1 VHGCFV
7 TLICIVHGRRLADQQ
22 RKKKLAA
29 QTKADIKR
37 QKAIEAKAVEAEKE
51 AQRASELKLRLQL
64 EVIREEDQLK
74 QVVKDEE
81 QAQTALGKAMSTA
94 QDTRAPPLTTIA
106 PAATAELLAPDNAQC
121 AKPQIEQQLQEK
133 QVLQE
138 RCFEAGAED
147 KKATSLTQKD
157 ATPMVQ
163 KHAQTAL
170 DRAMSTAQ
178 DKRAPLFTATAPAA
192 AVELPTPDEAPYG
205 KTQIKQPAKHPKPHP
220 KPYAK
225 NAPAPLQQHVDVG
238 VQDTQGGAWGTPSTS
253 FYSFHPEACPPCLS
267 LPLSPGA
274 KGGVGPAPPPPT
286 HLFSA
291 NAKDPQVSPDLIG
304 RHCSACLQIHVLA
317 PFLGHISYGIM
328 LACLPAYLLVR
339 SDTGQRARDAKPHG
353 MAPGPGAG
361 TPRAGHR

>member
-1 VHGCFV
+1 
-7 TLICIVHGRRLADQQ
+7 
-22 RKKKLAA
+22 
-29 QTKADIKR
+29 
-37 QKAIEAKAVEAEKE
+37 
-51 AQRASELKLRLQL
+51 
-64 EVIREEDQLK
+64 
-74 QVVKDEE
+74 
-81 QAQTALGKAMSTA
+81 
-94 QDTRAPPLTTIA
+94 
-106 PAATAELLAPDNAQC
+106 
-121 AKPQIEQQLQEK
+121 
-133 QVLQE
+133 
-138 RCFEAGAED
+138 
-147 KKATSLTQKD
+147 
-157 ATPMVQ
+157 MVQ